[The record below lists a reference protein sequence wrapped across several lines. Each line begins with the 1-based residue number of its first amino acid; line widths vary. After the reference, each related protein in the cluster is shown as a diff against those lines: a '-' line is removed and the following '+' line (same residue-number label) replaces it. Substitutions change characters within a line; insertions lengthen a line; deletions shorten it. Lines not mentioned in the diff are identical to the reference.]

1 MDPEQQKKLQKQATR
16 PFVVGGGRRSSAH
29 GKGGGRDGVP
39 KPTASESGLRA
50 LPAPAQV
57 ERESDELLGQVALRD
72 EDTRSRAEIM
82 KLLDR
87 REKDAE
93 ELELESCFSDLRQRA
108 AGGASGTID
117 DEIDSLA
124 GQSLT
129 DLKEMQE
136 MQGLYR

>member
-1 MDPEQQKKLQKQATR
+1 M
-16 PFVVGGGRRSSAH
+16 
-29 GKGGGRDGVP
+29 
-39 KPTASESGLRA
+39 
-50 LPAPAQV
+50 LPATAQG
-57 ERESDELLGQVALRD
+57 EKEADGLLGQDALRD
-72 EDTRSRAEIM
+72 EDARSRAEIM

-108 AGGASGTID
+108 AGGASKAID

-136 MQGLYR
+136 MQGLYRQNGAQQ

>member
-1 MDPEQQKKLQKQATR
+1 M
-16 PFVVGGGRRSSAH
+16 VGAGRRSSAH
-29 GKGGGRDGVP
+29 GKGSGKDSAP
-39 KPTASESGLRA
+39 KSTASESAHRM
-50 LPAPAQV
+50 LPATPQV
-57 ERESDELLGQVALRD
+57 GKQSDEFLGQDALRG
-72 EDTRSRAEIM
+72 EDAKSRLEIM

-108 AGGASGTID
+108 AGGASKGVD

-129 DLKEMQE
+129 DLREMQE

>member
-1 MDPEQQKKLQKQATR
+1 M
-16 PFVVGGGRRSSAH
+16 
-29 GKGGGRDGVP
+29 
-39 KPTASESGLRA
+39 
-50 LPAPAQV
+50 LPATAQV
-57 ERESDELLGQVALRD
+57 GKQSDEFLGQDALGG
-72 EDTRSRAEIM
+72 EDAKSRLEIM

-108 AGGASGTID
+108 AGGASKAID

-129 DLKEMQE
+129 DLKEMQG
-136 MQGLYR
+136 MQGLYRQNGAEQ